1 MKKITAI
8 CLIVFALLACERQ
21 PYVELKADLKKKA
34 DDCTGMQPSFRL
46 ESNFG
51 GERYE
56 FQKCLPADYN
66 KSLIISERHGD
77 TVLVRFP
84 VSAGASTTALY
95 QVTLDIDSYPKYSF
109 VTIDD
114 ATYLVGPS
122 DK

>member
-1 MKKITAI
+1 MKKIAVT
-8 CLIVFALLACERQ
+8 CLILFTLFACDRQ
-21 PYVELKADLKKKA
+21 PYVELKTDLEKKA

-56 FQKCLPADYN
+56 FQKCLPVDYN
-66 KSLIISERHGD
+66 KSSVISERHGD

-95 QVTLDIDSYPKYSF
+95 QVRLDIDSYPKYSF
-109 VTIDD
+109 VTIDND
-114 ATYLVGPS
+114 TYLVGPS